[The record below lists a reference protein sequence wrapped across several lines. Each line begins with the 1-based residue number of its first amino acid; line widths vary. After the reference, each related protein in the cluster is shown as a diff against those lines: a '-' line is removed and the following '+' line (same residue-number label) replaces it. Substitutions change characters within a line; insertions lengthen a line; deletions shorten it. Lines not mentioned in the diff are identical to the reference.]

1 MTQQRVRRPTIRDVA
16 REAGVSYGTVS
27 RFLNGG
33 KWVSEGAQRAVEA
46 AIQRTG
52 YSANPHARS
61 LVTGRSRSLAFLLP
75 EPQHLLFEDP
85 TFAIL
90 LRGLTQAASARQ
102 LTLILMIAGTG
113 EERTRV
119 LEYLSAGHVDGVLLV
134 SSHFG
139 DPFIPR
145 LVATSV
151 PLVATGRI
159 PGFEGMIGMVTAD
172 DFAGARM
179 ATEHLHRVGRRR
191 IATITGPLDTSGG
204 TARLEG
210 YRETLH
216 RNGFLGDD
224 SLIANGDWSRG
235 SGAAA
240 MQALLERRP
249 DLDAVFAANDLMAAG
264 ALEVLR
270 DSARSVP
277 GDVHVV
283 GFDDTGLAAT
293 LDPPLTTIHQPL
305 DKVAEEMIRLICDGT
320 PGTSVTIPTALVVR
334 SSSPAGR

>member
-1 MTQQRVRRPTIRDVA
+1 MTEQRVRRPTIRDVA

-33 KWVSEGAQRAVEA
+33 KWVSEGAQRAIDA
-46 AIQRTG
+46 AIRRTG
-52 YSANPHARS
+52 YTANPHARS

-90 LRGLTQAASARQ
+90 LRSLTQAVSARQ

-113 EERTRV
+113 EERARV
-119 LEYLSAGHVDGVLLV
+119 LDYLSAGHVDGVLLV

-139 DPFIPR
+139 DPLIPR
-145 LVATSV
+145 LVATDV

-172 DFAGARM
+172 DDTGARTAM
-179 ATEHLHRVGRRR
+179 EHLLGVGRRR

-204 TARLEG
+204 AARLRG
-210 YRETLH
+210 YQETLH
-216 RNGFLGDD
+216 RSGFAADD
-224 SLIANGDWSRG
+224 RLIANGDWSRG
-235 SGAAA
+235 SGAVA
-240 MQALLERRP
+240 MQTLLERRP

-264 ALEVLR
+264 AMGVLR
-270 DSARSVP
+270 ESGRSVP
-277 GDVHVV
+277 DDVHVV

-305 DKVAEEMIRLICDGT
+305 DTVAEEMIRLICDGT
-320 PGTSVTIPTALVVR
+320 PGSSVTIPTSLVVR
-334 SSSPAGR
+334 GSSPIGP